1 MDMIADRK
9 TLSELRQKIVW
20 LREERQRLENFLLRP
35 KKMVRASLVFLP
47 NYCGKKD
54 CKCKKGFPH
63 GPYPYLSERRKGRT
77 RMTYVKKS
85 ELYRIKGKAEEYTR
99 FQQKLARL
107 TKINK
112 KIRLLLER
120 IRDLNCQ
127 DVDEY
132 RKEIVAKRK
141 KISKDKK

>member
-1 MDMIADRK
+1 MIADRK

-20 LREERQRLENFLLRP
+20 LREERQRLENSLFRP
-35 KKMVRASLVFLP
+35 KKMIRASLVFLP
-47 NYCGKKD
+47 NWCGKKD
-54 CKCKKGFPH
+54 CRCKKGNPH
-63 GPYPYLSERRKGRT
+63 GPYPYLSERKEGRT
-77 RMTYVKKS
+77 RMTYVKKGD
-85 ELYRIKGKAEEYTR
+85 LYGIKEKAEEYTR

-112 KIRLLLER
+112 KIRLLLEK

-132 RKEIVAKRK
+132 RKEAVAKK
-141 KISKDKK
+141 KHLKDKRK